1 MNTRVKI
8 ETGDGEVF
16 EVTMEFIKNLK
27 TCYQMV
33 ETLGGNCA
41 VTLPLS
47 NIRSDIF
54 KDILSWLNI
63 YLTLTDQS
71 KDLSSWESEM
81 FSSWN
86 KNYLFEFM
94 NAASFLEIEPL
105 IKSTST
111 FVALQLTK
119 YGNKHNE
126 MREYLSVEDEIN
138 ELDLQEFDKISGL
151 NDQRD

>member
-1 MNTRVKI
+1 MNSRIKF

-16 EVTMEFIKNLK
+16 EVPMEYVKNIK

-33 ETLGGNCA
+33 ETLGGNCG

-54 KDILSWLNI
+54 KDILGWLNI
-63 YLTLTDQS
+63 YITIKDPSNDLT
-71 KDLSSWESEM
+71 SWENEM
-81 FSSWN
+81 FSSWSRD
-86 KNYLFEFM
+86 YLFEFM

-111 FVALQLTK
+111 FVAIQLTK
-119 YGNKHNE
+119 WGNKHNE
-126 MREYLSVEDEIN
+126 MREYLSVSDEMN
-138 ELDLQEFDKISGL
+138 DVDVQEFDKISGL
-151 NDQRD
+151 ND